1 MLNIHNVT
9 LKISAGRPDQFL
21 ATPIPQIAL
30 SGRSNV
36 GKSSLI
42 NTMLGRKSLARVS
55 GTPGKTV
62 TVNYYDIDKK
72 LYFVDL
78 PGYGYARRTRE
89 EQAKWS
95 LLVDSYLSH
104 NPNIDLVKLVLQLID
119 VRVGPTADDN
129 AMLGWLNQSGI
140 PYVVV
145 ATKCDKCKKKSEL
158 ASNIDA
164 LASHPN
170 IADGTPIIPFSSETG
185 LGQRELWGLISDAIG
200 IPLSK

>member
-1 MLNIHNVT
+1 MVNTNNVT

-21 ATPIPQIAL
+21 SGHMPQVAL

-42 NTMLGRKSLARVS
+42 NRMLGRKSLARVS

-62 TVNYYDIDKK
+62 TVNYYDIDSK

-95 LLVDSYLSH
+95 LLVDSYLSR
-104 NPNIDLVKLVLQLID
+104 NPHIDLIKLVLQLVDI
-119 VRVGPTADDN
+119 RVGPTADDN

-140 PYVVV
+140 PYVIV
-145 ATKCDKCKKKSEL
+145 ATKCDKCKKSEL
-158 ASNIDA
+158 ERNIEA

-170 IADGTPIIPFSSETG
+170 IADGTPIVPFSSETG
-185 LGQRELWGLISDAIG
+185 LGQKELWKIITDTVG
-200 IPLSK
+200 IK